1 MWYSWTVGTS
11 EQSPTLRQGLRN
23 EMMEPLTG

>member
-1 MWYSWTVGTS
+1 MWYSWTAGTC
-11 EQSPTLRQGLRN
+11 EQSPTLRQDLRS